1 MISFTR
7 YPHVR
12 DLLIHYAKNLN
23 FNEIIQILDTRV
35 ENELDAEKLS
45 RFIWSVA
52 DKMSEDCNSGVLVLG
67 RKDNSDMLPDVE
79 YEVTLYL
86 SGLGFEQVWD
96 RVSDEENP

>member
-1 MISFTR
+1 MISFSR

-12 DLLIHYAKNLN
+12 DLLIHYAKDLNLN
-23 FNEIIQILDTRV
+23 EVLKILETSV

-45 RFIWSVA
+45 RFIWCVA
-52 DKMSEDCNSGVLVLG
+52 DKMSEDCQSGVLVLG

-86 SGLGFEQVWD
+86 SELAYENVWD
-96 RVSDEENP
+96 RVSEEENP